1 MVDGSLKFD
10 TKFDTDGVNKATD
23 MVNKSVSRM
32 YQRVKQAFSGKE
44 VDQSSAKM
52 KRLQNNVDEANAKVE
67 KQIAEVERLRTEY
80 ENLKS
85 DDGYIEPEAA
95 KPLIEQAET
104 LKAKIA
110 EAKQQVAEYD
120 KQWEHGVTGADGKSG
135 EWVDKVHSLQAEYD
149 KVLEKIEKIESKAE
163 AKHQTD
169 RSAQLASSE
178 AAIVDAEKKLG
189 GLKSKADIAKTKL
202 REALDAK
209 APAGFKKGLTGATAG
224 LDKFVKRIGGLAK
237 RVFIFTVITRALR
250 KLKELLTSMTSSDK
264 QIQTSLAN
272 IKGNLLTAFQP
283 IYEFAL
289 PAIKALLHALEQAS
303 AFLASFT
310 AALFGK
316 SVSQMQKNAK
326 ALNKQATATSKVG
339 KAAEKAS
346 RSLASFDE
354 LNQLSDNS
362 SSSSGGT
369 DASSVPAF
377 NTNLDDLDG
386 NMAKIAAY
394 GSMLLGVALLM
405 VGIAT
410 VNIPAIILGI
420 ALIAAGI
427 KVGQNTGAFSS
438 MPTWVNQIIT
448 WGLMILGAALLIV
461 GLVKF
466 SPKLILA
473 GIALYMTGVKYGEAS
488 GAFEAM
494 PGWLKQIITWGGMA
508 LGTALLVVG
517 IVMGNIYLTLA
528 GIMLLVT
535 GMTVGDKSGAFEA
548 MPPWLAQI
556 VTWGSIALGT
566 ALLIAG
572 IATTNIPL
580 IAAGAALF
588 SVGIATGINS
598 GAFSAAWNAIK
609 SFGSQIAHG
618 AADLWNKITS
628 GASRMWDS
636 IKNSGR
642 DRLNGIISLVERC
655 INTVVNKANRISWNI
670 PDWVPGIG
678 GKKFGFNLPT
688 VSIPRLATGT
698 VVPRNY
704 GEYTAI
710 LGDNKREPEVVSPLS
725 TMKQAVRE
733 VMNELSGDNS
743 RPISISI
750 YTTLDGKVVGQSV
763 IEYHNGVVRRT
774 GKTPLAGVSV

>member
-202 REALDAK
+202 REALSAK

-237 RVFIFTVITRALR
+237 RVFIFTVITKALR

-316 SVSQMQKNAK
+316 SVSQMQRNAK

-362 SSSSGGT
+362 SSSSGAT
-369 DASSVPAF
+369 DASSAPSFDSNIADME
-377 NTNLDDLDG
+377 TNVK
-386 NMAKIAAY
+386 KITAY
-394 GSMLLGVALLM
+394 ATILAGIALVM

-410 VNIPAIILGI
+410 ANISAALFGVGLIITGI
-420 ALIAAGI
+420 AFG
-427 KVGQNTGAFSS
+427 KGSGAFSGI
-438 MPTWVNQIIT
+438 PQWVHQIIT
-448 WGLMILGAALLIV
+448 WGSMILGVVLIV
-461 GLVKF
+461 LGCYLGF
-466 SPKLILA
+466 NPKLILA
-473 GIALYMTGVKYGEAS
+473 GLAMLGTGLAYGSAS
-488 GAFEAM
+488 GAFDVAFAKISEFKDNVINKIKEFGVNVKDWWNSNLAKFFTREYWQEKFNNIR
-494 PGWLKQIITWGGMA
+494 GRCADFKNAVFNGAQN
-508 LGTALLVVG
+508 LV
-517 IVMGNIYLTLA
+517 
-528 GIMLLVT
+528 
-535 GMTVGDKSGAFEA
+535 SR
-548 MPPWLAQI
+548 
-556 VTWGSIALGT
+556 IA
-566 ALLIAG
+566 
-572 IATTNIPL
+572 
-580 IAAGAALF
+580 
-588 SVGIATGINS
+588 S
-598 GAFSAAWNAIK
+598 SASN
-609 SFGSQIAHG
+609 
-618 AADLWNKITS
+618 LWNKITS

-642 DRLNGIISLVERC
+642 DKLNGIISLVERC

-733 VMNELSGDNS
+733 VMNELGGDNS

>member
-44 VDQSSAKM
+44 VDQSTARM
-52 KRLQNNVDEANAKVE
+52 KQLQNSVDEANAKVE
-67 KQIAEVERLRTEY
+67 KQISDIERLRAEY
-80 ENLKS
+80 AELKA
-85 DDGYIEPEAA
+85 DDGYIEPETAI
-95 KPLIEQAET
+95 PLIEQAET

-110 EAKQQVAEYD
+110 EAKQQVAECD
-120 KQWEHGVTGADGKSG
+120 KQWEQGVAGADSKSSQ
-135 EWVDKVHSLQAEYD
+135 WIDKLHSLQEEYD
-149 KVLEKIEKIESKAE
+149 KILEKIEKIESKAE

-169 RSAQLASSE
+169 RDAQLKAYEDKIAASE
-178 AAIVDAEKKLG
+178 GKLE
-189 GLKSKADIAKTKL
+189 GLKNKAEIAKTKL
-202 REALDAK
+202 NEALDAK
-209 APAGFKKGLTGATAG
+209 VPSNFKRGLTGATEG
-224 LDKFVKRIGGLAK
+224 LSRFLKRVMGLAK
-237 RVFIFTVITRALR
+237 RVFVFTVILRALR
-250 KLKELLTSMTSSDK
+250 KLQELLKTMTSTDK
-264 QIQTSLAN
+264 QVQTSLAN

-283 IYEFAL
+283 IYEVAL
-289 PAIKALLHALEQAS
+289 PALKELLFVLEQVT
-303 AFLASFT
+303 AFVASFT

-362 SSSSGGT
+362 SSSSGAT
-369 DASSVPAF
+369 DASSAPSFDSNIADME
-377 NTNLDDLDG
+377 TNVK
-386 NMAKIAAY
+386 KITAY
-394 GSMLLGVALLM
+394 ATILAGIALVM

-410 VNIPAIILGI
+410 ANISAALFGVGLIITGI
-420 ALIAAGI
+420 AFG
-427 KVGQNTGAFSS
+427 KGSGAFSGI
-438 MPTWVNQIIT
+438 PQWVHQIIT
-448 WGLMILGAALLIV
+448 WGSMILGVVLIV
-461 GLVKF
+461 LGCYLGF
-466 SPKLILA
+466 NPKLILA
-473 GIALYMTGVKYGEAS
+473 GLAMLGTGLAYGSAS
-488 GAFEAM
+488 GAFDVAFAKISEFKDNVINKIKEFGVNVKDWWNSNLAKFFTREYWQEKFNNIR
-494 PGWLKQIITWGGMA
+494 GRCADFKNAVFNGAQN
-508 LGTALLVVG
+508 LV
-517 IVMGNIYLTLA
+517 
-528 GIMLLVT
+528 
-535 GMTVGDKSGAFEA
+535 SR
-548 MPPWLAQI
+548 
-556 VTWGSIALGT
+556 IA
-566 ALLIAG
+566 
-572 IATTNIPL
+572 
-580 IAAGAALF
+580 
-588 SVGIATGINS
+588 S
-598 GAFSAAWNAIK
+598 SASN
-609 SFGSQIAHG
+609 
-618 AADLWNKITS
+618 LWNKITS

-733 VMNELSGDNS
+733 VMNELGGDNS

>member
-1 MVDGSLKFD
+1 
-10 TKFDTDGVNKATD
+10 
-23 MVNKSVSRM
+23 M

-120 KQWEHGVTGADGKSG
+120 KQWEQGVAGADSKSSQ
-135 EWVDKVHSLQAEYD
+135 WIDKLHSLQEEYD
-149 KVLEKIEKIESKAE
+149 KILEKIEKIESKAE

-169 RSAQLASSE
+169 RDAQLKAYEEKIADSE
-178 AAIVDAEKKLG
+178 GKLE
-189 GLKSKADIAKTKL
+189 GLKNKAEIAKTKL
-202 REALDAK
+202 NEALDAK
-209 APAGFKKGLTGATAG
+209 VPSNFKRGLTGATEG
-224 LDKFVKRIGGLAK
+224 LSRFLKRVMGLAK
-237 RVFIFTVITRALR
+237 RVFVFTVILRALR
-250 KLKELLTSMTSSDK
+250 KLQELLKTMTSTDK
-264 QIQTSLAN
+264 QVQTSLAN

-283 IYEFAL
+283 IYEVAL
-289 PAIKALLHALEQAS
+289 PALKELLFVLEQVT
-303 AFLASFT
+303 AFVASFT

-369 DASSVPAF
+369 DASSAPSFDSDIADME
-377 NTNLDDLDG
+377 TNVK
-386 NMAKIAAY
+386 KITAY
-394 GSMLLGVALLM
+394 ATILAGIALVM

-410 VNIPAIILGI
+410 ANISAALFGVGLIITGT
-420 ALIAAGI
+420 AFG
-427 KVGQNTGAFSS
+427 KGSGAFSGI
-438 MPTWVNQIIT
+438 PQWVHQIIT
-448 WGLMILGAALLIV
+448 WGSMILGVVLIV
-461 GLVKF
+461 LGCYLGF
-466 SPKLILA
+466 NPKLILA
-473 GIALYMTGVKYGEAS
+473 GLAMLGTGLAYGSAS
-488 GAFEAM
+488 GAFDVAFAKISEFKDNVINKIKEFGANVKDWWISNLAKFFTREYWQEKFNNIR
-494 PGWLKQIITWGGMA
+494 GRCTDFKNAVFNGAQN
-508 LGTALLVVG
+508 LV
-517 IVMGNIYLTLA
+517 
-528 GIMLLVT
+528 
-535 GMTVGDKSGAFEA
+535 SR
-548 MPPWLAQI
+548 
-556 VTWGSIALGT
+556 IA
-566 ALLIAG
+566 
-572 IATTNIPL
+572 
-580 IAAGAALF
+580 
-588 SVGIATGINS
+588 S
-598 GAFSAAWNAIK
+598 SASN
-609 SFGSQIAHG
+609 
-618 AADLWNKITS
+618 LWNKITS

-642 DRLNGIISLVERC
+642 GRLNGIISLVERC

>member
-44 VDQSSAKM
+44 IDQSSAKM

-120 KQWEHGVTGADGKSG
+120 KQWEHGVAGADGKSG
-135 EWVDKVHSLQAEYD
+135 EWVDKVHRLQAEYD

-178 AAIVDAEKKLG
+178 AAIVDAEKKLD
-189 GLKSKADIAKTKL
+189 GLRSKADIAKTKL
-202 REALDAK
+202 REALSAK
-209 APAGFKKGLTGATAG
+209 APSGFKKSLAGATVG

-250 KLKELLTSMTSSDK
+250 KLRALLTSMISSDK

-283 IYEFAL
+283 IHEFAL

-303 AFLASFT
+303 AFLASFN

-369 DASSVPAF
+369 DASSAPSFDSNIADME
-377 NTNLDDLDG
+377 TNVK
-386 NMAKIAAY
+386 KITAY
-394 GSMLLGVALLM
+394 ATILAGIALVM

-410 VNIPAIILGI
+410 ANISAALFGVGLIITGI
-420 ALIAAGI
+420 AFG
-427 KVGQNTGAFSS
+427 KGSGAFSGI
-438 MPTWVNQIIT
+438 PQWVHQIIT
-448 WGLMILGAALLIV
+448 WGSMILGVVLIV
-461 GLVKF
+461 LGCYLGF
-466 SPKLILA
+466 NPKLILA
-473 GIALYMTGVKYGEAS
+473 GLAMLGTGLAYGSAS
-488 GAFEAM
+488 GAFDVAFAKISEFKDNVINKIKEFGVNVKDWWNSNLAKFFTREYWQEKFNNIR
-494 PGWLKQIITWGGMA
+494 GRCADFKNAVFNGAQN
-508 LGTALLVVG
+508 LV
-517 IVMGNIYLTLA
+517 
-528 GIMLLVT
+528 
-535 GMTVGDKSGAFEA
+535 SR
-548 MPPWLAQI
+548 
-556 VTWGSIALGT
+556 IA
-566 ALLIAG
+566 
-572 IATTNIPL
+572 
-580 IAAGAALF
+580 
-588 SVGIATGINS
+588 S
-598 GAFSAAWNAIK
+598 SASN
-609 SFGSQIAHG
+609 
-618 AADLWNKITS
+618 LWNKITS

-733 VMNELSGDNS
+733 VMNELGGDNS

>member
-23 MVNKSVSRM
+23 MVKNSVSRM
-32 YQRVKQAFSGKE
+32 YQRIKQAFGGKE
-44 VDQSSAKM
+44 IDQSSAKM
-52 KRLQNNVDEANAKVE
+52 KQLQNNVDEANAKVE
-67 KQIAEVERLRTEY
+67 KQIAEIERLRAEY

-104 LKAKIA
+104 LRAKIA

-120 KQWEHGVTGADGKSG
+120 KQWEQGVAGADSKSG

-169 RSAQLASSE
+169 RAAQLASSE
-178 AAIVDAEKKLG
+178 AAIADAETKLD
-189 GLKSKADIAKTKL
+189 GLRNKADIAKTKL
-202 REALDAK
+202 REALNAK
-209 APAGFKKGLTGATAG
+209 APAGFKKSLAGATVG
-224 LDKFVKRIGGLAK
+224 LDRFVKRIGGLAK
-237 RVFIFTVITRALR
+237 RVFIFTVITKALR

-264 QIQTSLAN
+264 QVQTSLAN

-289 PAIKALLHALEQAS
+289 PAIKALLQALEQAS

-362 SSSSGGT
+362 SSGSGGT
-369 DASSVPAF
+369 DASSAPSFDSNIADME
-377 NTNLDDLDG
+377 TNVK
-386 NMAKIAAY
+386 KITAY
-394 GSMLLGVALLM
+394 ATILAGIALVM

-410 VNIPAIILGI
+410 ANISAALFGVGLIITGI
-420 ALIAAGI
+420 AFG
-427 KVGQNTGAFSS
+427 KGSGAFSGI
-438 MPTWVNQIIT
+438 PQWVHQIIT
-448 WGLMILGAALLIV
+448 WGSMILGVVLIV
-461 GLVKF
+461 LGCYLGF
-466 SPKLILA
+466 NPKLILA
-473 GIALYMTGVKYGEAS
+473 GLAMLGTGLAYGSAS
-488 GAFEAM
+488 GAFDVAFTKISEFKDNVINKIKEFGVNVKDWWNSNLAKFFTREYWQEKFNNIR
-494 PGWLKQIITWGGMA
+494 GRCADFKNAVFNGAQN
-508 LGTALLVVG
+508 LV
-517 IVMGNIYLTLA
+517 
-528 GIMLLVT
+528 
-535 GMTVGDKSGAFEA
+535 SR
-548 MPPWLAQI
+548 
-556 VTWGSIALGT
+556 IA
-566 ALLIAG
+566 
-572 IATTNIPL
+572 
-580 IAAGAALF
+580 
-588 SVGIATGINS
+588 S
-598 GAFSAAWNAIK
+598 SASN
-609 SFGSQIAHG
+609 
-618 AADLWNKITS
+618 LWNKITS

-733 VMNELSGDNS
+733 VMNELGGDNS

>member
-120 KQWEHGVTGADGKSG
+120 KQWEQGVAGADSKSSQ
-135 EWVDKVHSLQAEYD
+135 WIDKLHSLQEEYD
-149 KVLEKIEKIESKAE
+149 KILEKIEKIESKAE

-169 RSAQLASSE
+169 RDAQLKAYEEKISDSE
-178 AAIVDAEKKLG
+178 GKLE
-189 GLKSKADIAKTKL
+189 GLKNKAEIAKTKL
-202 REALDAK
+202 NEALDAK
-209 APAGFKKGLTGATAG
+209 VPSNFKRGLTGATEG
-224 LDKFVKRIGGLAK
+224 LSRFLKRVMGLAK
-237 RVFIFTVITRALR
+237 RVFVFTVILRALR
-250 KLKELLTSMTSSDK
+250 KLQELLKTMTSTDK
-264 QIQTSLAN
+264 QVQTSLAN

-283 IYEFAL
+283 IYEVAL
-289 PAIKALLHALEQAS
+289 PALKELLFVLEQVT
-303 AFLASFT
+303 AFVASFT

-362 SSSSGGT
+362 SSSSGAT
-369 DASSVPAF
+369 DASSAPSFDSNIADME
-377 NTNLDDLDG
+377 TNVK
-386 NMAKIAAY
+386 KITAY
-394 GSMLLGVALLM
+394 ATILAGIALVM

-410 VNIPAIILGI
+410 ANISAALFGVGLIITGI
-420 ALIAAGI
+420 AFG
-427 KVGQNTGAFSS
+427 KGSGAFSGI
-438 MPTWVNQIIT
+438 PQWVHQIIT
-448 WGLMILGAALLIV
+448 WGSMILGVVLIV
-461 GLVKF
+461 LGCYLGF
-466 SPKLILA
+466 NPKLILA
-473 GIALYMTGVKYGEAS
+473 GLAMLGTGLAYGSAS
-488 GAFEAM
+488 GAFDVAFAKISEFKDNVINKIKEFGVNVKDWWNSNLAKFFTREYWQEKFNNIR
-494 PGWLKQIITWGGMA
+494 GRCADFKNAVFNGAQN
-508 LGTALLVVG
+508 LV
-517 IVMGNIYLTLA
+517 
-528 GIMLLVT
+528 
-535 GMTVGDKSGAFEA
+535 SR
-548 MPPWLAQI
+548 
-556 VTWGSIALGT
+556 IA
-566 ALLIAG
+566 
-572 IATTNIPL
+572 
-580 IAAGAALF
+580 
-588 SVGIATGINS
+588 S
-598 GAFSAAWNAIK
+598 SASN
-609 SFGSQIAHG
+609 
-618 AADLWNKITS
+618 LWNKITS

-642 DRLNGIISLVERC
+642 DKLNGIISLVERC

-733 VMNELSGDNS
+733 VMNELGGDNS

>member
-120 KQWEHGVTGADGKSG
+120 KQWEHGVAGADGKSG

-178 AAIVDAEKKLG
+178 AAIVDAEKKLD
-189 GLKSKADIAKTKL
+189 GLRSKADIAKTKL
-202 REALDAK
+202 REALSAK
-209 APAGFKKGLTGATAG
+209 APAGFKKSLTGATVG
-224 LDKFVKRIGGLAK
+224 LGKFVKRIGGLAK
-237 RVFIFTVITRALR
+237 RVFIFTVITKALR

-283 IYEFAL
+283 IHEFAL

-362 SSSSGGT
+362 SSSSGAT

-420 ALIAAGI
+420 ALFAAGI

-438 MPTWVNQIIT
+438 TPTWVNQIIT
-448 WGLMILGAALLIV
+448 WGSMILGVVLIV
-461 GLVKF
+461 LGCYLGF
-466 SPKLILA
+466 DPKLILA
-473 GIALYMTGVKYGEAS
+473 GLTMLGVGLAYGSAS
-488 GAFEAM
+488 GAFD
-494 PGWLKQIITWGGMA
+494 
-508 LGTALLVVG
+508 V
-517 IVMGNIYLTLA
+517 
-528 GIMLLVT
+528 
-535 GMTVGDKSGAFEA
+535 AFAKISEFKDNV
-548 MPPWLAQI
+548 I
-556 VTWGSIALGT
+556 
-566 ALLIAG
+566 
-572 IATTNIPL
+572 
-580 IAAGAALF
+580 
-588 SVGIATGINS
+588 
-598 GAFSAAWNAIK
+598 
-609 SFGSQIAHG
+609 
-618 AADLWNKITS
+618 NKIKEF
-628 GASRMWDS
+628 GANV
-636 IKNSGR
+636 K
-642 DRLNGIISLVERC
+642 
-655 INTVVNKANRISWNI
+655 
-670 PDWVPGIG
+670 DWWI
-678 GKKFGFNLPT
+678 
-688 VSIPRLATGT
+688 
-698 VVPRNY
+698 
-704 GEYTAI
+704 
-710 LGDNKREPEVVSPLS
+710 
-725 TMKQAVRE
+725 
-733 VMNELSGDNS
+733 
-743 RPISISI
+743 
-750 YTTLDGKVVGQSV
+750 
-763 IEYHNGVVRRT
+763 
-774 GKTPLAGVSV
+774 

>member
-10 TKFDTDGVNKATD
+10 TKFDTNGVNKATD

-120 KQWEHGVTGADGKSG
+120 KQWEHGVAGADGKSG

-178 AAIVDAEKKLG
+178 AAIVDAEKKLD
-189 GLKSKADIAKTKL
+189 GLRSKADVAKTKL
-202 REALDAK
+202 REALSAK
-209 APAGFKKGLTGATAG
+209 TPSGFRKSLSGATVG
-224 LDKFVKRIGGLAK
+224 LDKFAKRVAGLAK
-237 RVFIFTVITRALR
+237 RVFVFTVITRALR
-250 KLKELLTSMTSSDK
+250 KLKELLTSMTASDK
-264 QIQTSLAN
+264 QVQTSLAN

-289 PAIKALLHALEQAS
+289 PAIKALLQAFEQAS

-354 LNQLSDNS
+354 LNQLSDNN

-369 DASSVPAF
+369 DASSAPSFDSNIADME
-377 NTNLDDLDG
+377 TNVK
-386 NMAKIAAY
+386 KIAAY
-394 GSMLLGVALLM
+394 ATILAGIALVM

-410 VNIPAIILGI
+410 ANISAALFGVGLIITGI
-420 ALIAAGI
+420 AFG
-427 KVGQNTGAFSS
+427 KGSGAFSGI
-438 MPTWVNQIIT
+438 PQWVHQIIT
-448 WGLMILGAALLIV
+448 WGSMILGVVLIV
-461 GLVKF
+461 LGCYLGF
-466 SPKLILA
+466 NPKLILA
-473 GIALYMTGVKYGEAS
+473 GLAMLGTGLAYGSAS
-488 GAFEAM
+488 GAFDVAFAKISEFKDNVINKIKEFGANVKDWWNSNLAKFFTREYWQEKFNNIR
-494 PGWLKQIITWGGMA
+494 GRCTDFKNAVFNGAQN
-508 LGTALLVVG
+508 LV
-517 IVMGNIYLTLA
+517 
-528 GIMLLVT
+528 
-535 GMTVGDKSGAFEA
+535 SR
-548 MPPWLAQI
+548 
-556 VTWGSIALGT
+556 IA
-566 ALLIAG
+566 
-572 IATTNIPL
+572 
-580 IAAGAALF
+580 
-588 SVGIATGINS
+588 S
-598 GAFSAAWNAIK
+598 SASN
-609 SFGSQIAHG
+609 
-618 AADLWNKITS
+618 LWNKITS

-636 IKNSGR
+636 VKNSGR

>member
-120 KQWEHGVTGADGKSG
+120 KQWEHGVAGADGKSG

-178 AAIVDAEKKLG
+178 AAIVDAEKKLD
-189 GLKSKADIAKTKL
+189 GLRSKTDIAKTKL
-202 REALDAK
+202 REALSAK
-209 APAGFKKGLTGATAG
+209 APAGFKKSLTGATVG
-224 LDKFVKRIGGLAK
+224 LGKFVKRIGGLAK
-237 RVFIFTVITRALR
+237 RVFIFTVITKALR

-283 IYEFAL
+283 IHEFAL

-362 SSSSGGT
+362 SSSSGAT

-420 ALIAAGI
+420 ALFAAGI

-438 MPTWVNQIIT
+438 TPTWVNQIIT
-448 WGLMILGAALLIV
+448 WGSMILGVVLIV
-461 GLVKF
+461 LGCYLGF
-466 SPKLILA
+466 DPKLILA
-473 GIALYMTGVKYGEAS
+473 GLTMLGVGLAYGSAS
-488 GAFEAM
+488 GAFDVAFAKISEFKDNVINKIKEFGANVKDWWISNLAKFFTREYWQEKFNNIR
-494 PGWLKQIITWGGMA
+494 GKCADFKNAVFNGAQN
-508 LGTALLVVG
+508 LV
-517 IVMGNIYLTLA
+517 
-528 GIMLLVT
+528 
-535 GMTVGDKSGAFEA
+535 SR
-548 MPPWLAQI
+548 
-556 VTWGSIALGT
+556 IA
-566 ALLIAG
+566 
-572 IATTNIPL
+572 
-580 IAAGAALF
+580 
-588 SVGIATGINS
+588 S
-598 GAFSAAWNAIK
+598 SASN
-609 SFGSQIAHG
+609 
-618 AADLWNKITS
+618 LWNKITS
-628 GASRMWDS
+628 GAARMWDTV
-636 IKNSGR
+636 KNAGR

>member
-10 TKFDTDGVNKATD
+10 TKFDTSGVNKATD

-44 VDQSSAKM
+44 VDQSSARM
-52 KRLQNNVDEANAKVE
+52 KQLQNSVDEANAKVE
-67 KQIAEVERLRTEY
+67 KQISDIERLRAEY
-80 ENLKS
+80 AELKA
-85 DDGYIEPEAA
+85 DDGYIEPETAI
-95 KPLIEQAET
+95 PLIEQAET

-120 KQWEHGVTGADGKSG
+120 KQWEQGVAGADSKSSQ
-135 EWVDKVHSLQAEYD
+135 WIDKLHSLQEEYD
-149 KVLEKIEKIESKAE
+149 KILEKIEKIESKAE
-163 AKHQTD
+163 AKHHTD
-169 RSAQLASSE
+169 RDAQLKAYEEKISDSE
-178 AAIVDAEKKLG
+178 GKLE
-189 GLKSKADIAKTKL
+189 GLKNKAEIAKTKL
-202 REALDAK
+202 NEALDAK
-209 APAGFKKGLTGATAG
+209 VPSNFKRGLTGATEG
-224 LDKFVKRIGGLAK
+224 LSRFLKRVMGLAK
-237 RVFIFTVITRALR
+237 RVFVFTVILRALR
-250 KLKELLTSMTSSDK
+250 KLQELLKTMTSTDK
-264 QIQTSLAN
+264 QVQTSLAN

-283 IYEFAL
+283 IYEVAL
-289 PAIKALLHALEQAS
+289 PALKELLFVLEQVT
-303 AFLASFT
+303 AFVASFT

-420 ALIAAGI
+420 ALFAAGI

-438 MPTWVNQIIT
+438 TPAWVNQIIT
-448 WGLMILGAALLIV
+448 WGSMILGVVLIV
-461 GLVKF
+461 LGCYLGF
-466 SPKLILA
+466 DPKLILA
-473 GIALYMTGVKYGEAS
+473 GLTMLGIGLAYGSAS
-488 GAFEAM
+488 GAFDVAFAKISEFKDNVINKIKEFGANVKDWWISNLAKFFTREYWQEKFNNIR
-494 PGWLKQIITWGGMA
+494 GRCADFKNAVFNGAQN
-508 LGTALLVVG
+508 LV
-517 IVMGNIYLTLA
+517 
-528 GIMLLVT
+528 
-535 GMTVGDKSGAFEA
+535 SR
-548 MPPWLAQI
+548 
-556 VTWGSIALGT
+556 IA
-566 ALLIAG
+566 
-572 IATTNIPL
+572 
-580 IAAGAALF
+580 
-588 SVGIATGINS
+588 S
-598 GAFSAAWNAIK
+598 SASN
-609 SFGSQIAHG
+609 
-618 AADLWNKITS
+618 LWNKITS

>member
-1 MVDGSLKFD
+1 M
-10 TKFDTDGVNKATD
+10 
-23 MVNKSVSRM
+23 
-32 YQRVKQAFSGKE
+32 
-44 VDQSSAKM
+44 
-52 KRLQNNVDEANAKVE
+52 
-67 KQIAEVERLRTEY
+67 
-80 ENLKS
+80 
-85 DDGYIEPEAA
+85 
-95 KPLIEQAET
+95 
-104 LKAKIA
+104 
-110 EAKQQVAEYD
+110 
-120 KQWEHGVTGADGKSG
+120 TGAA
-135 EWVDKVHSLQAEYD
+135 V
-149 KVLEKIEKIESKAE
+149 
-163 AKHQTD
+163 
-169 RSAQLASSE
+169 
-178 AAIVDAEKKLG
+178 
-189 GLKSKADIAKTKL
+189 
-202 REALDAK
+202 
-209 APAGFKKGLTGATAG
+209 G

-237 RVFIFTVITRALR
+237 RVFIFTVITKALR

-362 SSSSGGT
+362 SSSSGTT
-369 DASSVPAF
+369 DASSAPSFDSNIADME
-377 NTNLDDLDG
+377 TNVK
-386 NMAKIAAY
+386 KITAY
-394 GSMLLGVALLM
+394 ATILAGIALVM

-410 VNIPAIILGI
+410 ANISAALFGVGLIITGI
-420 ALIAAGI
+420 AFG
-427 KVGQNTGAFSS
+427 KGSGAFSGI
-438 MPTWVNQIIT
+438 PQWVHQIIT
-448 WGLMILGAALLIV
+448 WGSMILGVVLIV
-461 GLVKF
+461 LGCYLGF
-466 SPKLILA
+466 NPKLILA
-473 GIALYMTGVKYGEAS
+473 GLAMLGTGLAYGSAS
-488 GAFEAM
+488 GAFDVAFAKISEFKDNVINKIKEFGVNVKDWWNSNLAKFFTREYWQEKFNNIR
-494 PGWLKQIITWGGMA
+494 GRCADFKNAVFNGAQN
-508 LGTALLVVG
+508 LV
-517 IVMGNIYLTLA
+517 
-528 GIMLLVT
+528 
-535 GMTVGDKSGAFEA
+535 SR
-548 MPPWLAQI
+548 
-556 VTWGSIALGT
+556 IA
-566 ALLIAG
+566 
-572 IATTNIPL
+572 
-580 IAAGAALF
+580 
-588 SVGIATGINS
+588 S
-598 GAFSAAWNAIK
+598 SASN
-609 SFGSQIAHG
+609 
-618 AADLWNKITS
+618 LWNKITS

>member
-110 EAKQQVAEYD
+110 EAKQQVAEFD
-120 KQWEHGVTGADGKSG
+120 KQWEHGVAGADGKSG

-149 KVLEKIEKIESKAE
+149 KILEKIEKIESKAE

-169 RSAQLASSE
+169 RFAQLASSE
-178 AAIVDAEKKLG
+178 AAIADAEKKLD
-189 GLKSKADIAKTKL
+189 GLRSKADIAKTKL
-202 REALDAK
+202 REALSAK
-209 APAGFKKGLTGATAG
+209 APAGFKKSLTGAAVG

-237 RVFIFTVITRALR
+237 RVFIFTVITKALR

-362 SSSSGGT
+362 SSSSGAT
-369 DASSVPAF
+369 DASSAPSFDSNIADME
-377 NTNLDDLDG
+377 TNVK
-386 NMAKIAAY
+386 KITAY
-394 GSMLLGVALLM
+394 ATILAGIALVM

-410 VNIPAIILGI
+410 ANISAALFGVGLIITGI
-420 ALIAAGI
+420 AFG
-427 KVGQNTGAFSS
+427 KGSGAFSGI
-438 MPTWVNQIIT
+438 PQWVHQIIT
-448 WGLMILGAALLIV
+448 WGSMILGVVLIV
-461 GLVKF
+461 LGCYLGF
-466 SPKLILA
+466 NPKLILA
-473 GIALYMTGVKYGEAS
+473 GLAMLGTGLAYGSAS
-488 GAFEAM
+488 GAFDVAFAKISEFKDNVINKIKEFGVNVKDWWNSNLAKFFTREYWQEKFNNIR
-494 PGWLKQIITWGGMA
+494 GRCADFKNAVFNGAQN
-508 LGTALLVVG
+508 LV
-517 IVMGNIYLTLA
+517 
-528 GIMLLVT
+528 
-535 GMTVGDKSGAFEA
+535 SR
-548 MPPWLAQI
+548 
-556 VTWGSIALGT
+556 IA
-566 ALLIAG
+566 
-572 IATTNIPL
+572 
-580 IAAGAALF
+580 
-588 SVGIATGINS
+588 S
-598 GAFSAAWNAIK
+598 SASN
-609 SFGSQIAHG
+609 
-618 AADLWNKITS
+618 LWNKITS

-636 IKNSGR
+636 IKSSGR

-733 VMNELSGDNS
+733 VMNELGGDNS

-774 GKTPLAGVSV
+774 GKTPLAGVGV

>member
-120 KQWEHGVTGADGKSG
+120 KQWEHGVAGADGKSG

-169 RSAQLASSE
+169 RDAQLKAYEDKIAASE
-178 AAIVDAEKKLG
+178 GKLE
-189 GLKSKADIAKTKL
+189 GLKNKAGIARTKL
-202 REALDAK
+202 NEALDAK
-209 APAGFKKGLTGATAG
+209 APAGFKKSLAGATAG

-237 RVFIFTVITRALR
+237 RVFIFAVITKALR
-250 KLKELLTSMTSSDK
+250 KLGALLTSMTSSDK

-362 SSSSGGT
+362 SNSSGGT
-369 DASSVPAF
+369 DASSAPSFDSNIADME
-377 NTNLDDLDG
+377 TNVK
-386 NMAKIAAY
+386 KITAY
-394 GSMLLGVALLM
+394 
-405 VGIAT
+405 AT
-410 VNIPAIILGI
+410 
-420 ALIAAGI
+420 
-427 KVGQNTGAFSS
+427 
-438 MPTWVNQIIT
+438 
-448 WGLMILGAALLIV
+448 
-461 GLVKF
+461 
-466 SPKLILA
+466 ILA
-473 GIALYMTGVKYGEAS
+473 GIALVMVGIATANIPAALFGVGLIITGIAFGKGS
-488 GAFEAM
+488 GAFSGI
-494 PGWLKQIITWGGMA
+494 PQWVHQIITWGSMILGVVLIVLGCYLGFNPKLILDGLAM
-508 LGTALLVVG
+508 LGTG
-517 IVMGNIYLTLA
+517 LA
-528 GIMLLVT
+528 YGSA
-535 GMTVGDKSGAFEA
+535 SGAFDVAFETIKA
-548 MPPWLAQI
+548 FKDKVVQKIREFGNEVKNWWNTNLARFFTREYWQEKFN
-556 VTWGSIALGT
+556 
-566 ALLIAG
+566 
-572 IATTNIPL
+572 NIRDRCTS
-580 IAAGAALF
+580 F
-588 SVGIATGINS
+588 KNT
-598 GAFSAAWNAIK
+598 IK
-609 SFGSQIAHG
+609 NGVSNLVSNISSS

-733 VMNELSGDNS
+733 VLGELGGDGT
-743 RPISISI
+743 RPIAITV
-750 YTTLDGKVVGQSV
+750 YTTLDGKVVGKSV
-763 IEYHNGVVRRT
+763 VEYHNGVVRRT

>member
-10 TKFDTDGVNKATD
+10 TKFDMDGVNKATD

-169 RSAQLASSE
+169 RSVQLASSE
-178 AAIVDAEKKLG
+178 AAIVDAEKKLD
-189 GLKSKADIAKTKL
+189 GLRSKADIAKTKL
-202 REALDAK
+202 REALSAK
-209 APAGFKKGLTGATAG
+209 APAGFKKSLTGATVG

-316 SVSQMQKNAK
+316 SVSQMQRNAK

-369 DASSVPAF
+369 DASSAPAF
-377 NTNLDDLDG
+377 DSNIADMETNVR
-386 NMAKIAAY
+386 KITAY
-394 GSMLLGVALLM
+394 
-405 VGIAT
+405 AT
-410 VNIPAIILGI
+410 
-420 ALIAAGI
+420 
-427 KVGQNTGAFSS
+427 
-438 MPTWVNQIIT
+438 
-448 WGLMILGAALLIV
+448 
-461 GLVKF
+461 
-466 SPKLILA
+466 ILA
-473 GIALYMTGVKYGEAS
+473 GIALVMVGIATANIPAALFGVGLIITGIAFGKGS
-488 GAFEAM
+488 GAFSGI
-494 PGWLKQIITWGGMA
+494 PQWVHQIITWGSMILGVVLIVLGCYLGFNPKLILDGLAM
-508 LGTALLVVG
+508 LGTG
-517 IVMGNIYLTLA
+517 LA
-528 GIMLLVT
+528 YGSA
-535 GMTVGDKSGAFEA
+535 SGAFDVAFETIKA
-548 MPPWLAQI
+548 FKDKVVQKIREFGNEVKNWWNTNLARFFTREYWQEKFN
-556 VTWGSIALGT
+556 
-566 ALLIAG
+566 
-572 IATTNIPL
+572 NIRDRCTS
-580 IAAGAALF
+580 F
-588 SVGIATGINS
+588 KNT
-598 GAFSAAWNAIK
+598 IK
-609 SFGSQIAHG
+609 NGVSNLVSNISSS

-733 VMNELSGDNS
+733 VMNELGGDNS

>member
-1 MVDGSLKFD
+1 MADGSLDFD
-10 TKFDTDGVNKATD
+10 ANFDMNGVNKATD

-44 VDQSSAKM
+44 IDQSSAKM
-52 KRLQNNVDEANAKVE
+52 KQLRNNVDEANAKVE
-67 KQIAEVERLRTEY
+67 KQIAEIERLRAEY
-80 ENLKS
+80 ESLKANG
-85 DDGYIEPEAA
+85 DYVEPEATKFLMSQA
-95 KPLIEQAET
+95 KQLEQQR
-104 LKAKIA
+104 A
-110 EAKQQVAEYD
+110 EARAKVAEYNQQW
-120 KQWEHGVTGADGKSG
+120 KQGIVGADNKSS
-135 EWVDKVHSLQAEYD
+135 EWVEKVQSLQAKYA
-149 KVLEKIEKIESKAE
+149 KVLEKIEKIESKAQS
-163 AKHQTD
+163 KQQTK
-169 RSAQLASSE
+169 RNAQLAALESGI
-178 AAIVDAEKKLG
+178 ANAETKLG
-189 GLKSKADIAKTKL
+189 SLQNKADVAKAKL
-202 REALDAK
+202 REALSAK

-250 KLKELLTSMTSSDK
+250 KLKELLTSMTSTDK
-264 QIQTSLAN
+264 QVQTSLAN
-272 IKGNLLTAFQP
+272 TKGNLLTAFQP

-362 SSSSGGT
+362 SSSSGAT
-369 DASSVPAF
+369 DASSAPSFDSNIADME
-377 NTNLDDLDG
+377 TNVK
-386 NMAKIAAY
+386 KITAY
-394 GSMLLGVALLM
+394 ATILAGIALVM

-410 VNIPAIILGI
+410 ANISAALFGVGLIITGI
-420 ALIAAGI
+420 AFG
-427 KVGQNTGAFSS
+427 KGSGAFSGI
-438 MPTWVNQIIT
+438 PQWVHQIIT
-448 WGLMILGAALLIV
+448 WGSMILGVVLIV
-461 GLVKF
+461 LGCYLGF
-466 SPKLILA
+466 NPKLILA
-473 GIALYMTGVKYGEAS
+473 GLAMLGTGLAYGSAS
-488 GAFEAM
+488 GAFDVAFAKISEFKDNVINKIKEFGVNVKDWWNSNLAKFFTREYWQEKFNNIR
-494 PGWLKQIITWGGMA
+494 GRCADFKNAVFNGAQN
-508 LGTALLVVG
+508 LV
-517 IVMGNIYLTLA
+517 
-528 GIMLLVT
+528 
-535 GMTVGDKSGAFEA
+535 SR
-548 MPPWLAQI
+548 
-556 VTWGSIALGT
+556 IA
-566 ALLIAG
+566 
-572 IATTNIPL
+572 
-580 IAAGAALF
+580 
-588 SVGIATGINS
+588 S
-598 GAFSAAWNAIK
+598 SASN
-609 SFGSQIAHG
+609 
-618 AADLWNKITS
+618 LWNKITS

-733 VMNELSGDNS
+733 VINELGEDNS